1 MKKHIM
7 YCISLKKEKTMKYN
21 FKDTPH
27 FCAVPWTHI
36 YYFSD
41 GYAYP
46 CPMLAGKEK
55 FRLGKNTDSVESLWN
70 SQVMKDMRLKMLNGK
85 MIIECHNKCNV
96 NINSCKKHLGQEAID
111 RNLSKLNLTL
121 EDGSFPVNFNIWNI
135 MDSNRCNLA
144 CNYCNGDYSNR
155 HLNGGLIKKSFSVE
169 HAMLDV
175 YKNYTHMVE
184 EVWFAGG
191 EPVLLES
198 TYSLL
203 EMLRVKK
210 ETVRIRF
217 ITNLMFT
224 EFRDKKIYEIL
235 KQFKDVII
243 FGSWDM
249 DGQIGEYIRYG
260 NDSEKIIKNIE
271 YIRSLGHK
279 LVLQPVMSIFN
290 IFHFADFHKRMYS
303 RGVLNKDNIRYYV
316 LSGPDY
322 FRFSILPSFVKKMVN
337 DNLIEYSK
345 WLGESDDYDIFP
357 NREQPSQYVKKMAHL
372 LNTGIGGH
380 TAYSKENNYS
390 RLKKFFTETQKLDQK
405 RYGYFK
411 FLSLYKQLEPEKWLD
426 YDIY

>member
-1 MKKHIM
+1 
-7 YCISLKKEKTMKYN
+7 MKYN

-55 FRLGKNTDSVESLWN
+55 FRLGKNTDFIESLWN
-70 SQVMKDMRLKMLNGK
+70 SEVMKKMRLKMLDNK
-85 MIIECHNKCNV
+85 IIIECHNKCNS
-96 NINSCKKHLGQEAID
+96 NINSCKRHLGEEAIK
-111 RNLSKLNLTL
+111 RNLDKFSLTK
-121 EDGSFPVNFNIWNI
+121 EDGSFPLNFNIWNI

-144 CNYCNGDYSNR
+144 CTYCNGDYSNR
-155 HLNGGLIKKSFSVE
+155 HLNGGLVKKSFL
-169 HAMLDV
+169 LDQNMIDL
-175 YKNYTHMVE
+175 YKDHVDKVE

-191 EPVLLES
+191 EPVILES
-198 TYSLL
+198 TYTLL
-203 EMLRVKK
+203 ELLKIKK
-210 ETVRIRF
+210 SSVRIRF
-217 ITNLMFT
+217 ISNLMFT
-224 EFRDKKIYEIL
+224 EFKERKIYEIL
-235 KQFKDVII
+235 KQFDDVII

-260 NDSEKIIKNIE
+260 NDSKKIIKNIE

-290 IFHFADFHKRMYS
+290 IFYFSDFHKRMYNK
-303 RGVLNKDNIRYYV
+303 GILDKDNIRYYV

-322 FRFSILPSFVKKMVN
+322 FRYSILPSYTRQTVTN
-337 DNLIEYSK
+337 ILNEYSN
-345 WLGESDDYDIFP
+345 WLGVSDNFDIFP
-357 NREQPSQYVKKMAHL
+357 NREQPSTYIKKMVL
-372 LNTGIGGH
+372 QLNTGIGGH
-380 TAYSKENNYS
+380 TGYSRDNNFA

-411 FLSLYKQLEPEKWLD
+411 FLSLYKEFEPSKWLN
-426 YDIY
+426 YDTY